1 MGIGIWIS
9 DIQPSTSLLEALD
22 SIPRGLDRPV
32 KTKGR
37 WMVWVQTGTQ
47 SDSGTTEKVCLV
59 LCGVKG
65 ESEPIHVNAKD
76 DLNPGSFIRL
86 EVIIIPLSG
95 IKLEGD

>member
-1 MGIGIWIS
+1 MQICIWIS

-65 ESEPIHVNAKD
+65 ESEPVHVNAKD

-86 EVIIIPLSG
+86 EVTITCLSTW
-95 IKLEGD
+95 LEE